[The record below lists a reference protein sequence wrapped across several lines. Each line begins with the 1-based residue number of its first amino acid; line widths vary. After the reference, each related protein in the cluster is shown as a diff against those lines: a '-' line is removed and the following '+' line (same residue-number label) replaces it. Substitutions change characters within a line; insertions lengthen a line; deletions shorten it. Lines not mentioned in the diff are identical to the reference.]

1 MAPTCL
7 VRGSLNID
15 EFFRVPH
22 IVRAGETISSTG
34 DLTRRAGGKGANQ
47 AAAIARAGGRVEL
60 VGAVGKDGQWLKQEL
75 SEAGVGVEGVAV
87 DEEISTG
94 RAIIQLTP
102 EGENCIIL
110 YAGTNLLP
118 LGPPSEHLVSP
129 ITHLLLQN
137 EIRQDTTL
145 AFLKYAKENGIK
157 TIYNPS
163 PLLPPEEIAKFPWS
177 MVDYLLLNEHEAA
190 ALADATPAGQ
200 KATTSEIE
208 KDMPG
213 EADVLSR
220 LQQPMFENCVIVLTL
235 GAQGVVTY
243 ISKDEIYYLPSAT
256 LRGTTRDSTGAGDCF
271 TGYFV
276 TGLMQGIEKEDWKT
290 LLQRCVVAAGM
301 CVERAGALGSIP
313 TAAEV
318 DARIEEMESM

>member
-22 IVRAGETISSTG
+22 IVNAGETISSTG

-47 AAAIARAGGRVEL
+47 AAAIARAGGHVEL

-75 SEAGVGVEGVAV
+75 YDAGVGVEGVDV
-87 DEEISTG
+87 YEDISTG

-118 LGPPSEHLVSP
+118 LGPPSEHLVPP

-145 AFLKYAKENGIK
+145 AFLKYAKQNGIK
-157 TIYNPS
+157 TVYNPS
-163 PLLPPEEIAKFPWS
+163 PLLPPEEIAKFPWD

-190 ALADATPAGQ
+190 ALADATSPGQ
-200 KATTSEIE
+200 TS
-208 KDMPG
+208 KPPG
-213 EADVLSR
+213 LSEGAPGDADVLSR
-220 LQQPMFENCVIVLTL
+220 LQQPQFENCIIILTL
-235 GAQGVVTY
+235 GAQGVVAS
-243 ISKDEIYYLPSAT
+243 ISKDELYYLPVAK

-276 TGLMQGIEKEDWKT
+276 SGLLQGIEKDNWKT

-301 CVERAGALGSIP
+301 CVERPGAMGSIP

-318 DARIEEMESM
+318 DARIEEMEST